1 MDARETAIQFAIAD
15 LNSGVEKSQRAACKK
30 WGIPRSSL
38 QERLN
43 GSKPHA
49 IAHSH
54 QQRLTPEQEEF
65 LVQWILGEDSRAQP
79 PSHPRMREMATRIL
93 RMNGDIRPLGRRW
106 IPQFLARNPRVASI
120 IGRKIESARTIAAN
134 YNTINEWLELFE
146 RTRKMLGIPYENVR
160 NFDETGVALGVCTNQ
175 QVIADA
181 RKKKA
186 YNKSPESR
194 EWESVLECVSAV
206 GKKLQC
212 VVIFKGVHLQS
223 TWFPSVNTPD
233 WLYTTSM
240 NGWTS
245 NAIRLEWLRRIFIP
259 NTSPSGSGH
268 RLLILDGHGSHTPID
283 FMWECKENKIHLLYL
298 PSHAS
303 HLLQPLDLA
312 PCSVVKSSY
321 RDAIRAFSAL
331 DDAAPVKKE
340 RFVTSYNLAREE
352 GLSERV
358 IRAGWK
364 AAGLVPFNKKLVLNS
379 SQITGRPSTPPP
391 TDQGRALLETVL
403 ATTKSSQQL
412 KRAQQ
417 ALLGSENLSRNAREV
432 LTKAAKA
439 IALTNARAA
448 RLEAENQRLK
458 YRLDSTKTTR
468 VRKRVQ
474 IDPNERF
481 ANVEAIKA
489 AMALVAAQEAENAAK
504 NPEKEAEKAPKKL
517 SSRVLDSM
525 CTVYQL

>member
-1 MDARETAIQFAIAD
+1 
-15 LNSGVEKSQRAACKK
+15 
-30 WGIPRSSL
+30 
-38 QERLN
+38 
-43 GSKPHA
+43 
-49 IAHSH
+49 
-54 QQRLTPEQEEF
+54 
-65 LVQWILGEDSRAQP
+65 
-79 PSHPRMREMATRIL
+79 
-93 RMNGDIRPLGRRW
+93 
-106 IPQFLARNPRVASI
+106 
-120 IGRKIESARTIAAN
+120 
-134 YNTINEWLELFE
+134 
-146 RTRKMLGIPYENVR
+146 
-160 NFDETGVALGVCTNQ
+160 
-175 QVIADA
+175 
-181 RKKKA
+181 
-186 YNKSPESR
+186 
-194 EWESVLECVSAV
+194 
-206 GKKLQC
+206 
-212 VVIFKGVHLQS
+212 
-223 TWFPSVNTPD
+223 
-233 WLYTTSM
+233 M

-245 NAIRLEWLRRIFIP
+245 NAIGLEWLRRIFIP

-283 FMWECKENKIHLLYL
+283 FMWECRENKIHLLYL
-298 PSHAS
+298 PAHAS

-312 PCSVVKSSY
+312 PFSVVKSSY
-321 RDAIRAFSAL
+321 RDAIRALSAL

-391 TDQGRALLETVL
+391 ADQGRALLKAVL
-403 ATTKSSQQL
+403 ATPKSSQQL

-417 ALLGSENLSRNAREV
+417 ALLGSENLSRSAWEV

-439 IALTNARAA
+439 IAITNARAA
-448 RLEAENQRLK
+448 GLEAENQRLK
-458 YRLDSTKTTR
+458 YQLDSTKTTR

-489 AMALVAAQEAENAAK
+489 AMALAAAQEAENAAK
-504 NPEKEAEKAPKKL
+504 NPEKEAEKAAKEAAACT
-517 SSRVLDSM
+517 LDSM

>member
-1 MDARETAIQFAIAD
+1 
-15 LNSGVEKSQRAACKK
+15 
-30 WGIPRSSL
+30 
-38 QERLN
+38 
-43 GSKPHA
+43 
-49 IAHSH
+49 
-54 QQRLTPEQEEF
+54 
-65 LVQWILGEDSRAQP
+65 
-79 PSHPRMREMATRIL
+79 
-93 RMNGDIRPLGRRW
+93 
-106 IPQFLARNPRVASI
+106 
-120 IGRKIESARTIAAN
+120 
-134 YNTINEWLELFE
+134 
-146 RTRKMLGIPYENVR
+146 
-160 NFDETGVALGVCTNQ
+160 
-175 QVIADA
+175 
-181 RKKKA
+181 
-186 YNKSPESR
+186 
-194 EWESVLECVSAV
+194 
-206 GKKLQC
+206 
-212 VVIFKGVHLQS
+212 
-223 TWFPSVNTPD
+223 
-233 WLYTTSM
+233 
-240 NGWTS
+240 
-245 NAIRLEWLRRIFIP
+245 
-259 NTSPSGSGH
+259 
-268 RLLILDGHGSHTPID
+268 
-283 FMWECKENKIHLLYL
+283 MWEYKENKIHLLYL
-298 PSHAS
+298 PAHAS

-321 RDAIRAFSAL
+321 RDAIRALSAL

-403 ATTKSSQQL
+403 ATPKSSQQL

-417 ALLGSENLSRNAREV
+417 ALLGSENLSRNSREV
-432 LTKAAKA
+432 LTKATKA

-489 AMALVAAQEAENAAK
+489 AMALAAAQEAESAAK
-504 NPEKEAEKAPKKL
+504 NPEKEAEKAAEEAAACT
-517 SSRVLDSM
+517 LDSM